1 MKRIH
6 EKDLL
11 EVSDTL
17 YPHGRLIN
25 AKRLEGGFS
34 CDVFILDIQTAHKES
49 KLVFRSEGSYPADN
63 SIETEFNL
71 LKVLN
76 KTNLPVSEAIYLDT
90 SCKILHKPFMIMSYL
105 DGSLGT
111 SNEKVICDHELMAT
125 QLRNI
130 HQIEI
135 DKLSELSLRVDPLDQ
150 LLSYIPKG
158 RDWNEIRNF
167 IKNLS
172 IDEYKG
178 KKCLLHGDYW
188 PGNIL
193 WNNENIS
200 GILDWEYAA
209 IGDPLA
215 DLAVT
220 CLDAR
225 YSSGEIGMNSFKQK
239 YLGNEKIDEYR
250 FNLWLIY
257 IAASTLHY
265 INNWN
270 LDKQTKSIM
279 KRESKLTILGSFN
292 IIKNQS

>member
-6 EKDLL
+6 EKDLF

-34 CDVFILDIQTAHKES
+34 CDVFILDIQTTHKES
-49 KLVFRSEGSYPADN
+49 KLVFRSEGSYPADY

-76 KTNLPVSEAIYLDT
+76 TANIPVSEPIYLDT
-90 SCKILHKPFMIMSYL
+90 SCKILHRPFMIMSYL

-111 SNEKVICDHELMAT
+111 SNEKVICDHQLMAT

-135 DKLSELSLRVDPLDQ
+135 DKLPGLSSRVDPLDQ

-167 IKNLS
+167 IKNLT

-239 YLGNEKIDEYR
+239 YLGNEKINEYR

-270 LDKQTKSIM
+270 LDKQTKYIM
-279 KRESKLTILGSFN
+279 
-292 IIKNQS
+292 